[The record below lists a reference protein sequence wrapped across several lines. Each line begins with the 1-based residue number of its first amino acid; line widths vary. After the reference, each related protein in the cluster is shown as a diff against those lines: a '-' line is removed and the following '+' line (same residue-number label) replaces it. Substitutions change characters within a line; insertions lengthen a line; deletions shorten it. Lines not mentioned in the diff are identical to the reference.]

1 MFLAETNLIIGHGM
15 RSKGRERGHFPATP
29 SALVLGGP
37 RCGQEEGTGASPRL
51 LQHLPQD
58 SAGGIRKAAGARN
71 ELLFPRLLERIFSRP
86 TAIQS
91 GPKAAL
97 HCVNGIWSTKGLGAA
112 FGVFCRPRAGLVCK
126 TYLKRSQMFYVFLM
140 TFL

>member
-58 SAGGIRKAAGARN
+58 SAGGDKKS
-71 ELLFPRLLERIFSRP
+71 SR
-86 TAIQS
+86 S
-91 GPKAAL
+91 K
-97 HCVNGIWSTKGLGAA
+97 K
-112 FGVFCRPRAGLVCK
+112 RA
-126 TYLKRSQMFYVFLM
+126 TISPA
-140 TFL
+140 T